1 MKHHFNKFLL
11 ILLFSVMAGSVP
23 LKVVLADTF
32 YVMKMYYA
40 GTYVTV
46 QYQMQPS
53 DILSDGYVYRYT
65 YPWGAWSDP
74 VITTVYTLQPGDFYY
89 GVKPWIVRYGT
100 VDIPGYLY
108 YDVVNIDK
116 NIYAPN
122 ETITTTGSATS
133 LYCNNSPTNT
143 WLTAQIGNTNPSKTI
158 ISSSIQ
164 GGTTIGNSVTFTAP
178 SIAGSYNMNFA
189 AGGTESN
196 VANNHAIPF
205 TVSTLNTSAS
215 PSITGPLSLN
225 LGSNGMYNF
234 TATDPE
240 GDQVRYGV
248 DWDMNNVVDEWLP
261 TSSTYVNSG
270 EAQSASHNWITQ
282 GMQTFQALTRDFLGK
297 DSLWTGY
304 NVTVTA
310 PPVCTI
316 ATAVSWTDCTSTATC
331 TAPPAAKTVVGSRVG
346 VCADSST
353 VIDNTCLAAIA
364 CTPASVCP
372 NTVCEEGETP
382 LSCPQDCRVKYKAF

>member
-1 MKHHFNKFLL
+1 MKHDFNKFLL
-11 ILLFSVMAGSVP
+11 VLLFSVIGGLIP
-23 LKVVLADTF
+23 LKTVLADTF
-32 YVMKMYYA
+32 YVKKVYYA

-46 QYQMQPS
+46 QYVMKPGEFLL
-53 DILSDGYVYRYT
+53 DNYVYNSS
-65 YPWGAWSDP
+65 WS
-74 VITTVYTLQPGDFYY
+74 VVYTLQSGDYHY
-89 GVKPWIVRYGT
+89 GVKEWIVRTGT
-100 VDIPGYLY
+100 VDLIGYIY

-143 WLTAQIGNTNPSKTI
+143 WLTAQVANINPVKTI

-164 GGTTIGNSVTFTAP
+164 GGDTIGNSVTFTAP
-178 SIAGSYNMNFA
+178 SLSGAYNMNFA

-205 TVSTLNTSAS
+205 TVSPPNTSAS
-215 PSITGPLSLN
+215 PSIAGPVSLN
-225 LGSNGMYNF
+225 SGVSGMYNF
-234 TATDPE
+234 TAADPE

-248 DWDMNNVVDEWLP
+248 DWDMNNIVDEWLP
-261 TSSTYVNSG
+261 NSTTYVNSG
-270 EAQSASHNWITQ
+270 TSQPISHDWITE
-282 GMQTFQALTRDFLGK
+282 GVKTFQALTRDFLGK

-316 ATAVSWTDCTSTATC
+316 ATAISWTDCTSTATC

-353 VIDNTCLAAIA
+353 VIDNTCLAAIT
-364 CTPASVCP
+364 CTPTSVCP
-372 NTVCEEGETP
+372 NTTCEEGETP
-382 LSCPQDCRVKYKAF
+382 LNCPQDCKVKYRTF